1 MNDWSL
7 SFSERL
13 EYPDNLQGI
22 NLKIIISSDRNFPV
36 AANVK
41 LDTGSSLCVFQPF
54 YAEMLGLE
62 VESGEPETI
71 RTATGSF
78 KAFGHEITFTVG
90 NLEWDATVFFAADEN
105 FPVSVVGQTGFL
117 NRLKIGLI
125 DYEQLLFLGF
135 VVSE

>member
-1 MNDWSL
+1 MNDWNL

-22 NLKIIISSDRNFPV
+22 NLKIIISADKSFPV

-54 YAEMLGLE
+54 YAKMLGLE
-62 VESGEPETI
+62 IENGEPETI

-78 KAFGHEITFTVG
+78 KAFGHEITLTVG
-90 NLEWDATVFFAADEN
+90 NLEWNATVFFAADEN

-135 VVSE
+135 ASE